1 MLDRQ
6 FPVGHADDAPDAVGY
21 MVPELRYHER
31 MAKNPVNRET
41 IKKLLDTLTPMNP
54 ETAEK
59 FVQDILRLADER
71 RRDVERVVG
80 DVAKAGVRTA
90 EGLASSVQHE
100 MARQMTKMAARIDD
114 LERQVD
120 SLGKA
125 LETTRTNLLGLASR
139 SSGEVISVVSEL
151 PKKNKKGAKKAE
163 KKAAKIE
170 RRAREADVSG
180 GAVADAVRGS
190 GSTSDGASADSNP
203 AIAGI

>member
-1 MLDRQ
+1 
-6 FPVGHADDAPDAVGY
+6 
-21 MVPELRYHER
+21 

-71 RRDVERVVG
+71 RREVERVVG

-90 EGLASSVQHE
+90 ESLASSVQHE
-100 MARQMTKMAARIDD
+100 MARQMTKMATRIDD

-125 LETTRTNLLGLASR
+125 LETTRTNLLSLASR
-139 SSGEVISVVSEL
+139 SSGVESSDEAEK
-151 PKKNKKGAKKAE
+151 PGKSKKKNDKRTAKKVA
-163 KKAAKIE
+163 KKD
-170 RRAREADVSG
+170 RRSSE
-180 GAVADAVRGS
+180 
-190 GSTSDGASADSNP
+190 STSDSGVVIDPAGTSASENDGSGIDSNP

>member
-1 MLDRQ
+1 
-6 FPVGHADDAPDAVGY
+6 
-21 MVPELRYHER
+21 

-71 RRDVERVVG
+71 RREVERVVG

-100 MARQMTKMAARIDD
+100 MSRQMTKMAARIDD

-125 LETTRTNLLGLASR
+125 LETTRSSLLSLASR
-139 SSGEVISVVSEL
+139 SSGDVNSDEVEKSKKTK
-151 PKKNKKGAKKAE
+151 KKNGKKAG
-163 KKAAKIE
+163 KRAAQGD
-170 RRAREADVSG
+170 RRAKAESADRGADVEDST
-180 GAVADAVRGS
+180 GS
-190 GSTSDGASADSNP
+190 ARNVDGTSIDSNP

>member
-1 MLDRQ
+1 
-6 FPVGHADDAPDAVGY
+6 
-21 MVPELRYHER
+21 

-54 ETAEK
+54 ETAER

-125 LETTRTNLLGLASR
+125 LETTRTNLLSLASR
-139 SSGEVISVVSEL
+139 SSGESTTDEAEV
-151 PKKNKKGAKKAE
+151 PKKGKKKADKKAD
-163 KKAAKIE
+163 KKAAKRD
-170 RRAREADVSG
+170 RRATESAVDTQAAIDGSG
-180 GAVADAVRGS
+180 GSVSDAS
-190 GSTSDGASADSNP
+190 GTSSDSNP
-203 AIAGI
+203 AVAGI

>member
-1 MLDRQ
+1 
-6 FPVGHADDAPDAVGY
+6 
-21 MVPELRYHER
+21 

-54 ETAEK
+54 ESAER
-59 FVQDILRLADER
+59 FLQDILRLADER

-125 LETTRTNLLGLASR
+125 LETTRTSLLSLASR
-139 SSGEVISVVSEL
+139 SAGEMSGGEPEE
-151 PKKNKKGAKKAE
+151 PKKSKKKSDKKTE
-163 KKAAKIE
+163 KKALKSE
-170 RRAREADVSG
+170 RRAGKAAVDRDVTIES
-180 GAVADAVRGS
+180 AS
-190 GSTSDGASADSNP
+190 GSASKTDEVSNDSNP

>member
-1 MLDRQ
+1 MTGTRPSVPWPEAFECML
-6 FPVGHADDAPDAVGY
+6 PGLGY
-21 MVPELRYHER
+21 HDS

-54 ETAEK
+54 ETAER

-80 DVAKAGVRTA
+80 DVAKAGMRTA

-125 LETTRTNLLGLASR
+125 LETTRTNLLSLASR
-139 SSGEVISVVSEL
+139 SSGEVSSDDPGT
-151 PKKNKKGAKKAE
+151 PKKSKKKSDKKAE
-163 KKAAKIE
+163 KRALKSE
-170 RRAREADVSG
+170 HRAREAAVDREVAIE
-180 GAVADAVRGS
+180 GATGS
-190 GSTSDGASADSNP
+190 GNKTGETSNDSNP

>member
-1 MLDRQ
+1 VDEGQ
-6 FPVGHADDAPDAVGY
+6 EWFGY
-21 MVPELRYHER
+21 LLPGLGYHDLMV
-31 MAKNPVNRET
+31 KNPVNRET

-54 ETAEK
+54 ETAER

-125 LETTRTNLLGLASR
+125 LETTRTNLLTLASR
-139 SSGEVISVVSEL
+139 SAGEVSSDQSEE
-151 PKKNKKGAKKAE
+151 PKKSKKSRKKAD
-163 KKAAKIE
+163 KKALKSE
-170 RRAREADVSG
+170 RRAREAAVDREVAVEGVSG
-180 GAVADAVRGS
+180 A
-190 GSTSDGASADSNP
+190 ASKTDEASNDSNP

>member
-1 MLDRQ
+1 
-6 FPVGHADDAPDAVGY
+6 
-21 MVPELRYHER
+21 

-71 RRDVERVVG
+71 RREVERVVG
-80 DVAKAGVRTA
+80 DVAKASVRTA

-120 SLGKA
+120 SLGRA
-125 LETTRTNLLGLASR
+125 LETTRTNLLSLASR
-139 SSGEVISVVSEL
+139 STGDESSDESEK
-151 PKKNKKGAKKAE
+151 PVKGKKKND
-163 KKAAKIE
+163 KKAAKKAAKNE
-170 RRAREADVSG
+170 RRFNESAADPGVVVDIAGTPASTT
-180 GAVADAVRGS
+180 DGS
-190 GSTSDGASADSNP
+190 GIDSNP

>member
-1 MLDRQ
+1 ML
-6 FPVGHADDAPDAVGY
+6 PGLGY
-21 MVPELRYHER
+21 HDS

-54 ETAEK
+54 ETAER

-80 DVAKAGVRTA
+80 DVAKAGMRTA

-125 LETTRTNLLGLASR
+125 LETTRTNLLSLASR
-139 SSGEVISVVSEL
+139 SSGEVSSDDPGT
-151 PKKNKKGAKKAE
+151 PKKSKKKSDKKAE
-163 KKAAKIE
+163 KRALKSE
-170 RRAREADVSG
+170 HRAREAAVDREVAIE
-180 GAVADAVRGS
+180 GATGS
-190 GSTSDGASADSNP
+190 GNKTGETSNDSNP

>member
-1 MLDRQ
+1 MTGTRPSVPWPEAFECML
-6 FPVGHADDAPDAVGY
+6 PGLGY
-21 MVPELRYHER
+21 HDS

-54 ETAEK
+54 ETAER

-80 DVAKAGVRTA
+80 DVAKAGMRTA

-125 LETTRTNLLGLASR
+125 LETTRTNLLSLASR
-139 SSGEVISVVSEL
+139 SSGEVSSDDPGT
-151 PKKNKKGAKKAE
+151 PKKSKKKSDKKAE
-163 KKAAKIE
+163 KRALKSE
-170 RRAREADVSG
+170 HRAREAAADREVAIE
-180 GAVADAVRGS
+180 GATGS
-190 GSTSDGASADSNP
+190 ANKTGETSNDSNP